1 MFSNQFNQ
9 KINYDLKMQQQ
20 INNLNGKK
28 KLLLH
33 SCCGPCSTA
42 CIEKLIKY
50 FDVTIFYY
58 NPNIYPHE
66 EFDKRLVNQ
75 EKVLKHFKGVKIV
88 VPDYDEQIFLQNVKG
103 LELQAEGGLRCE
115 ECFKLRLK
123 QTAIYAKLNG
133 YDYFGTTLTVSSH
146 KDEQKINQIGLKIA
160 NETNV
165 NFLFA
170 DFKKRDGYKRSVDL
184 SHEYGLYRQ
193 NYCVCR
199 FSIKKVN

>member
-103 LELQAEGGLRCE
+103 LELQVEGGLRCE

-170 DFKKRDGYKRSVDL
+170 DFKKHDGYKRSVDL

-193 NYCVCR
+193 NYCGCR

>member
-88 VPDYDEQIFLQNVKG
+88 VPDYDEQIFLFFVKG
-103 LELQAEGGLRCE
+103 LESQAEGGLRWE

-170 DFKKRDGYKRSVDL
+170 DFKKHDGYKRSVDL

-193 NYCVCR
+193 NYCGCR

>member
-170 DFKKRDGYKRSVDL
+170 DFKKHDGYKRSVDL

-193 NYCVCR
+193 NYCGCR

>member
-193 NYCVCR
+193 KYCGCR

>member
-88 VPDYDEQIFLQNVKG
+88 VPDYDEQIFLQNV
-103 LELQAEGGLRCE
+103 
-115 ECFKLRLK
+115 
-123 QTAIYAKLNG
+123 
-133 YDYFGTTLTVSSH
+133 
-146 KDEQKINQIGLKIA
+146 IG
-160 NETNV
+160 
-165 NFLFA
+165 
-170 DFKKRDGYKRSVDL
+170 
-184 SHEYGLYRQ
+184 
-193 NYCVCR
+193 
-199 FSIKKVN
+199 

>member
-103 LELQAEGGLRCE
+103 LESQVEGGLRCE

-170 DFKKRDGYKRSVDL
+170 DFKKHDGYKRSVDL

-193 NYCVCR
+193 NYCGCR

>member
-75 EKVLKHFKGVKIV
+75 EKVLKHFIGVKIV

-103 LELQAEGGLRCE
+103 LESQAEGGLRCE

-170 DFKKRDGYKRSVDL
+170 DFKKHDGYKRSVDL

-193 NYCVCR
+193 NYCGCR

>member
-193 NYCVCR
+193 NYCGCR